1 MELQS
6 LPLEI
11 IFKITE
17 YCSLD
22 AVNLSATCKFF
33 RENIDE
39 LIKKFQNIIMEH
51 IKKNK
56 IEKDKKK
63 NPLRMIYR
71 LPIFIGGN
79 IAFEMAYYCSSK
91 NFEIPEYEPIVVITS
106 INHHDDSTEKIVKVI
121 KGRNSLKEIYEI
133 FNCAVDYVDVGETE
147 QDEFEFELILS
158 QLLDENLKITSI
170 KLVEIIDRIS
180 ENFLS
185 KEFLNLH
192 LNDE

>member
-11 IFKITE
+11 IFEITK
-17 YCSLD
+17 YCGLD

-33 RENIDE
+33 RENIEE
-39 LIKKFQNIIMEH
+39 LVKKIQNIIMEH

-56 IEKDKKK
+56 IDKDKKK
-63 NPLRMIYR
+63 NPLRMIYK

-79 IAFEMAYYCSSK
+79 IAFEMTYYCSSK

-106 INHHDDSTEKIVKVI
+106 INHHNDSDEKIVKVI
-121 KGRNSLKEIYEI
+121 KGRKSLKEIYKI
-133 FNCAVDYVDVGETE
+133 FNCATDYVDIGETE

-158 QLLDENLKITSI
+158 QLLDENLKITSV
-170 KLVEIIDRIS
+170 KLVEIIDRINK
-180 ENFLS
+180 NFLN
-185 KEFLNLH
+185 KEYLNL
-192 LNDE
+192 NDDDE